1 MGFGGTWS
9 FVPQVFS
16 VNDKVI
22 QKLHNGHILGATAV
36 LFVPLAVL
44 LAKGIAPLFVVSA
57 LGVLLMGLIKKKT
70 VTLWMG
76 LVFLFLSVFAG
87 WSLLTWFWS
96 ITPGETL
103 KTGIPLAAI
112 FFGAAVLFAAAGGL
126 SEKEDKVFR
135 NGMIFGGFIG
145 FVLIAFEFASNAWLS
160 RFLYGLDGK
169 QLLFIEGGYTAALNP
184 GLAATALYFWPWS
197 LAVWKRFRPLV
208 AATGIASAALLLLLS
223 QSEVVVLC
231 LITGSIVYAF
241 ALAAS
246 RIVPLLLAAVVALG
260 VLAAPA
266 IPGLIPDPMVP
277 GKSPPYLS
285 PSAIH
290 RIVIWKNA
298 VKHIREKPIFGSG
311 FDTTR
316 GLYGVEDKIRYLATE
331 KTGKVVWDS
340 NYEPIPLHPHN
351 GFLQVWLELGA
362 VGAAILLGLLLA
374 VIRAVDRLVQGRTNR
389 AATLGMMTTWLSV
402 ASLSFGAWQGWWLTS
417 VFLAAAFMVSMLDP
431 FGTAKTPPVRPE
443 TGGPKGLEPTRYGDW
458 ERKGRAIDF

>member
-16 VNDKVI
+16 VNDKFI
-22 QKLHNGHILGATAV
+22 PKLHNGHILGATAA

-57 LGVLLMGLIKKKT
+57 LGVLLIGLIKKRT

-76 LVFLFLSVFAG
+76 PVLLFLSVFAG
-87 WSLLTWFWS
+87 GSLLTWFWS

-103 KTGIPLAAI
+103 KTGIHLAAT
-112 FFGAAVLFAAAGGL
+112 FFGAAVLYAAAGGL
-126 SEKEDKVFR
+126 SKNECKIFQ
-135 NGMIFGGFIG
+135 NGMILGGFIG
-145 FVLIAFEFASNAWLS
+145 FALIAFEFATNAWLS

-169 QLLFIEGGYTAALNP
+169 LLFLIDEGYTAALNP

-197 LAVWKRFRPLV
+197 LAVWKRFRPPV
-208 AATGIASAALLLLLS
+208 AVTGISSAALLFLLS

-231 LITGSIVYAF
+231 LIAGSVAC
-241 ALAAS
+241 ALALVAS
-246 RIVPLLLAAVVALG
+246 RIMPLLLAAVVALG

-316 GLYGVEDKIRYLATE
+316 GLYGVEDKVRYLATE
-331 KTGKVVWDS
+331 KTGKVAWDS

-362 VGAAILLGLLLA
+362 VGAVILLGLLLA
-374 VIRAVDRLVQGRTNR
+374 VIRDVYQLVPGRVNR
-389 AATLGMMTTWLSV
+389 AATLGMMTTWLSIA
-402 ASLSFGAWQGWWLTS
+402 ASSFGAWQGWWLAS

-431 FGTAKTPPVRPE
+431 FGAAKTPSFPPE

-458 ERKGRAIDF
+458 ERKGRAVDF